1 MILIKQSWVS
11 RYLPYRIKVKLQHI
25 LHTQGKKGTH
35 CIAVTSLEDLRED
48 VRKSVS
54 IDERQKDNEELT
66 GGGSDHAP
74 ESAR

>member
-1 MILIKQSWVS
+1 MGRYIIS
-11 RYLPYRIKVKLQHI
+11 RTKVKLQHTI
-25 LHTQGKKGTH
+25 HTQGKKGTH